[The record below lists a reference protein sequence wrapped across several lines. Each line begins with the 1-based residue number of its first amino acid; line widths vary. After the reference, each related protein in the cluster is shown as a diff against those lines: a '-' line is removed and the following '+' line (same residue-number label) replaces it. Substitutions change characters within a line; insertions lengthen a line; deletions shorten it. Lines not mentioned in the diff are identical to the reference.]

1 MVDSQQAQLMSQPS
15 PTDTFSVGLLQTAPV
30 FGQVEAN
37 IRRILEL
44 RDGLGDVDLALTPE
58 LAVNG
63 FGFDAEADYRPLTAD
78 DERLSAFANRRGAI
92 GIGFA
97 ETVGEGRPR
106 NAYLITGREEH
117 HLQHK
122 IHPVSY
128 APWNEHLGFDA
139 GDALGTAVVRGARCA
154 TIICNDMW
162 HPVIPWLAAQAG
174 AEVLI
179 VPVAS
184 IEGVNAAQ
192 VQRTWQVILEHA
204 ALLLQCYV
212 VFINRCGTDSGA
224 NFWGGSRILGP
235 DGSTLAEAGDTE
247 TTLQA
252 TLDLTALRALR
263 ARTPLLAESRHDV
276 VLNALKRHSSAE
288 AVPEGH
294 DPLV

>member
-1 MVDSQQAQLMSQPS
+1 VVDSQQAQLTPQLRRAE
-15 PTDTFSVGLLQTAPV
+15 TLSVGLLQTAPV

-44 RDGLGDVDLALTPE
+44 RDGLGDVDLVLTPE

-63 FGFDAEADYRPLTAD
+63 FGFDVEADYRPLTAD
-78 DERLSAFANRRGAI
+78 DNRLSAFANRRGAM

-106 NAYLITGREEH
+106 NAYLITGQEER

-128 APWNEHLGFDA
+128 APWNEHLGFEA
-139 GDALGTAVVRGARCA
+139 GDALGTAVIRGARCA
-154 TIICNDMW
+154 TVICNDMW
-162 HPVIPWLAAQAG
+162 HPVIPWLAAQTG
-174 AEVLI
+174 GEVLI
-179 VPVAS
+179 IPVAS
-184 IEGVNAAQ
+184 IEGANARQ

-204 ALLLQCYV
+204 ALLFQCYV

-224 NFWGGSRILGP
+224 NFWGQSRILGP
-235 DGSTLAEAGDTE
+235 DGSTLAEAGDRE

-252 TLDLTALRALR
+252 TLDLAALRALR
-263 ARTPLLAESRHDV
+263 ARTPILAESRHDL
-276 VLNALKRHSSAE
+276 VLKTLSRYPLEE

>member
-1 MVDSQQAQLMSQPS
+1 VVDGQHAQLMSQPR
-15 PTDTFSVGLLQTAPV
+15 PADTLSVGLLQTAPV
-30 FGQVEAN
+30 FGLLEAN
-37 IRRILEL
+37 ILRILEL
-44 RDGLGDVDLALTPE
+44 RDSLGDVDLVLTPE
-58 LAVNG
+58 LALNG
-63 FGFDAEADYRPLTAD
+63 YGFDSAADYRPLSATD
-78 DERLSAFANRRGAI
+78 DRLAAFANRRGAL

-106 NAYLITGREEH
+106 NAYLITGRQER

-128 APWNEHLGFDA
+128 APWNEHLGFEA
-139 GDALGTAVVRGARCA
+139 GDALGTAVIGGARCA
-154 TIICNDMW
+154 TVICNDMW

-179 VPVAS
+179 IPVAS
-184 IEGVNAAQ
+184 IEGANAAQ
-192 VQRTWQVILEHA
+192 VQRTWQIILEHA

-224 NFWGGSRILGP
+224 KFWGRSRILGP
-235 DGSTLAEAGDTE
+235 DGSTLAEAGATE
-247 TTLQA
+247 TTLRA
-252 TLDLTALRALR
+252 TLDLAALRALR

-276 VLNALKRHSSAE
+276 VLNTLNRHIPAE
-288 AVPEGH
+288 AVREGH

>member
-1 MVDSQQAQLMSQPS
+1 MSQPS
-15 PTDTFSVGLLQTAPV
+15 PADTLTVGLLQTAPV

-37 IRRILEL
+37 VRRILEL
-44 RDGLGDVDLALTPE
+44 RDGLGDVDLVLTPE

-63 FGFDAEADYRPLTAD
+63 FGFDAGADYRPLTAD
-78 DERLSAFANRRGAI
+78 DERLSVFANRGGAM

-97 ETVGEGRPR
+97 EAVGGGRPR
-106 NAYLITGREEH
+106 NAYLITGREVR

-128 APWNEHLGFDA
+128 APWNEHLGFEA

-154 TIICNDMW
+154 TVICNDMW

-179 VPVAS
+179 IPVAS

-192 VQRTWQVILEHA
+192 VQRTWQVILEHT

-224 NFWGGSRILGP
+224 KFWGRSRILGP
-235 DGSTLAEAGDTE
+235 DGSTLAEAGEAE

-252 TLDLTALRALR
+252 TLDLAALRALR

-276 VLNALKRHSSAE
+276 VLNTLKRHSWAE

-294 DPLV
+294 DPVV

>member
-1 MVDSQQAQLMSQPS
+1 MVDGQKAQLMSEPS
-15 PTDTFSVGLLQTAPV
+15 PADKLSIGLLQTAPV
-30 FGQVEAN
+30 FGQVEEN

-44 RDGLGDVDLALTPE
+44 RDSLGDMDLVLTPE

-78 DERLSAFANRRGAI
+78 DARLSAFANRRGAM

-97 ETVGEGRPR
+97 ETVGKGHPR

-128 APWNEHLGFDA
+128 APWNEHLGFEA
-139 GDALGTAVVRGARCA
+139 GDALGTAVIRGARCA
-154 TIICNDMW
+154 TVICNDMW

-179 VPVAS
+179 IPVAS
-184 IEGVNAAQ
+184 IEGDNAAQ

-212 VFINRCGTDSGA
+212 VFINRCGTDNGA
-224 NFWGGSRILGP
+224 KFWGRSRILGP
-235 DGSTLAEAGDTE
+235 DGSTLAEAGDAE

-263 ARTPLLAESRHDV
+263 ARTPILAESRHDV
-276 VLNALKRHSSAE
+276 VLKTLTRRSLAE
-288 AVPEGH
+288 AIPEGH

>member
-1 MVDSQQAQLMSQPS
+1 MVDGQQAQLMSQPS
-15 PTDTFSVGLLQTAPV
+15 PAGTLSVGLLQTAPV

-44 RDGLGDVDLALTPE
+44 RDGLGDVDLVLTPE

-63 FGFDAEADYRPLTAD
+63 FGFDAEADYRPLTVD
-78 DERLSAFANRRGAI
+78 DERLAAFANRRGAM

-106 NAYLITGREEH
+106 NAYLITGQEER

-128 APWNEHLGFDA
+128 APWNEHLGFEA
-139 GDALGTAVVRGARCA
+139 GDALGTAVVCGAQCA
-154 TIICNDMW
+154 TVICNDMW

-174 AEVLI
+174 AEVMI
-179 VPVAS
+179 IPVAS
-184 IEGVNAAQ
+184 IEGANAAQ

-224 NFWGGSRILGP
+224 KFWGRSRILGP

-252 TLDLTALRALR
+252 TLDLAALRALR
-263 ARTPLLAESRHDV
+263 ARTPILGESRHDL
-276 VLNALKRHSSAE
+276 VLKTLKRHSSAE
-288 AVPEGH
+288 AVPEGQ

>member
-1 MVDSQQAQLMSQPS
+1 MSQPR
-15 PTDTFSVGLLQTAPV
+15 PADTLSVGLLQTAPV
-30 FGQVEAN
+30 FGLVEAN
-37 IRRILEL
+37 ILRILEL
-44 RDGLGDVDLALTPE
+44 RDSLGDVDLVLTPE
-58 LAVNG
+58 LALNG
-63 FGFDAEADYRPLTAD
+63 YGFDSAADYRPLSATD
-78 DERLSAFANRRGAI
+78 DRLAAFANRRGVM

-106 NAYLITGREEH
+106 NAYLITGRQER

-128 APWNEHLGFDA
+128 APWNEHLGFEA
-139 GDALGTAVVRGARCA
+139 GNALGTAVIGGARCA
-154 TIICNDMW
+154 TVICNDMW

-179 VPVAS
+179 IPVAS
-184 IEGVNAAQ
+184 IEGANAAQ
-192 VQRTWQVILEHA
+192 VQRTWQIILEHA

-224 NFWGGSRILGP
+224 KFWGRSRILGP
-235 DGSTLAEAGDTE
+235 DGSTLAEAGATE
-247 TTLQA
+247 TTLRA
-252 TLDLTALRALR
+252 TLDLAALRALR

-276 VLNALKRHSSAE
+276 VLNTLNRHIPAE
-288 AVPEGH
+288 AVREGH